1 MSRHW
6 QYNRW
11 SIHAYEKLKHLKK
24 HSRRLKDS
32 FLSRGPSTM
41 LHRVAYLP
49 HIFDLQFL
57 FHRLCVTINMQINI
71 YLEMLLLNTSFL
83 LSQTVPL
90 RASWLLFK
98 TYLFYGVYQFSN
110 LKLTSHKIILS
121 RTLKL
126 INHMQPHTEQYQR
139 IQCVMAYFYKT
150 SFQIRQFTSC

>member
-1 MSRHW
+1 
-6 QYNRW
+6 
-11 SIHAYEKLKHLKK
+11 
-24 HSRRLKDS
+24 
-32 FLSRGPSTM
+32 M

-150 SFQIRQFTSC
+150 SFQIRQFTSCQDNTITIFSLIMFSRILFPLFNIVPTWVWWGFVISG